1 MSNTISRL
9 KKLLSQKLKFA
20 LTSSVATSVDYLLY
34 LALVYTFLTPVLSN
48 VIAYSVAV
56 LVNFILQKQFIFSLE
71 RKLKMVFFLAM
82 AVSLGGLIL
91 GTSLIWLLIKVPFF
105 DKYQFITKLCVTG
118 ILFFYNFYFK
128 RYVFEK
134 RFF

>member
-1 MSNTISRL
+1 MSDTISRL
-9 KKLLSQKLKFA
+9 KRLLSLKLKFA

-48 VIAYSVAV
+48 IIAYSVAV

-71 RKLKMVFFLAM
+71 RRLKTTFLLAM
-82 AVSLGGLIL
+82 GVSLGGLLL
-91 GTSLIWLLIKVPFF
+91 GTSLIWFLIKVPFF
-105 DKYQFITKLCVTG
+105 DRYQFITKLCATG
-118 ILFFYNFYFK
+118 VLFFYNFYFK

>member
-1 MSNTISRL
+1 VSDTISRL
-9 KKLLSQKLKFA
+9 KRLLSLKLRFA
-20 LTSSVATSVDYLLY
+20 MASTVATTVDYVLY

-48 VIAYSVAV
+48 IIAYSIAV
-56 LVNFILQKQFIFSLE
+56 LVNFILQKQFIFSLK
-71 RKLKMVFFLAM
+71 RKLKTAFFLAM
-82 AVSLGGLIL
+82 GVSLGGLIV
-91 GTSLIWLLIKVPFF
+91 GTSLIWLLIKIPFF